1 MDSEEIVQLFTSLLA
16 VLALVGAVGIVV
28 LRVLARS
35 QAAAAD
41 LLHGLASIG
50 LWLAFAVAATS
61 MAGSLYF
68 SEIANYVP
76 CLYCWYQRIAM
87 FPLTIVL
94 LVAAIRKDHAVKY
107 TAVPLAG
114 IGAAIS
120 AYHIGLERGWLSEST
135 SCDPTVPCSSPWFE
149 QWGFVT
155 LAVMAFCGFA
165 AIIALVTLPDP
176 HSVTDDIDDSVT
188 TATTTPD
195 TGPHEEI

>member
-1 MDSEEIVQLFTSLLA
+1 MDTEEIVQLFTSLLA
-16 VLALVGAVGIVV
+16 VLALLGAVGIVV

-41 LLHGLASIG
+41 LLHSLASVG

-68 SEIANYVP
+68 SEVANYIP

-107 TAVPLAG
+107 TVVPLAG

-135 SCDPTVPCSSPWFE
+135 SCDPTVPCSAPWFE

-155 LAVMAFCGFA
+155 LAVMAFCAFA

-176 HSVTDDIDDSVT
+176 RVVAADDTTPDST
-188 TATTTPD
+188 PTPD